1 MTEQRGSAG
10 TDIGWTRAAVTTA
23 ALVVV
28 VVLTLV
34 LVPNA
39 ILTRLTS
46 LGRSGRVAVATAWFT
61 FALLGLAVALR
72 RLQARHVV

>member
-1 MTEQRGSAG
+1 MTDQRDSAG

-46 LGRSGRVAVATAWFT
+46 LDRSGRVAVATARFT